1 MYINVVA
8 HMKKTFCI
16 VLIFGFL
23 IGHQSLT
30 AQMTTKFNSEIHK
43 NIYRIEVDNYQLVE
57 LIEFKNGEFK
67 GSLNHKV
74 FKLNRKE
81 KIRDSV
87 FNKITIPSKMV
98 QSLKLNLNT
107 GGFEYLK
114 DCNEI
119 ENCISGL
126 DGTTILFQT
135 VKKDFENNAYYWEL
149 TSDYYYK
156 QNDVELPNEVIKARK
171 LLSKINEQFELN
183 KQFQNFLN
191 RLPNVRYLYGMII
204 MKKGRR

>member
-1 MYINVVA
+1 
-8 HMKKTFCI
+8 
-16 VLIFGFL
+16 
-23 IGHQSLT
+23 
-30 AQMTTKFNSEIHK
+30 MTTKFNSEIHK

-81 KIRDSV
+81 KIKDSV

-98 QSLKLNLNT
+98 QSLRFNLNI
-107 GGFEYLK
+107 GGFENLK

-156 QNDVELPNEVIKARK
+156 QNDVELPNEVVKARR
-171 LLSKINEQFELN
+171 LLSKINEQFDLN

-191 RLPNVRYLYGMII
+191 RLPNGRYLYGMII